1 MQALRELTAE
11 TVTHPKVRRMHEYWL
26 AKRAGRAMPRRTDI
40 DVLELRDCLGNLCLL
55 DVVRGPP
62 RRFRF
67 RVDGSN
73 LAALTGFE
81 LTGKFVD
88 DVPDARYR
96 DFLVTLYERV
106 VATRAPVFLVKAEE
120 WRGRDVEEISVTLP
134 LSSDGGNVDG
144 ILDAVFPV
152 HLAES

>member
-1 MQALRELTAE
+1 MPAPRTLSLE
-11 TVTHPKVRRMHEYWL
+11 TVRHPKILRMHAYWL
-26 AKRAGRAMPRRTDI
+26 SKCAGRAMPRRADI

-55 DVVRGPP
+55 DVVGEGP

-88 DVPDARYR
+88 EVPDARYR
-96 DFLVTLYERV
+96 DFLIALYERV
-106 VATRAPVFLVKAEE
+106 VASRAPVFLANAEE
-120 WRGRDVEEISVTLP
+120 WNGFGVEEISVTLP
-134 LSSDGGNVDG
+134 LSSDGTHVDG
-144 ILDAVFPV
+144 ILDAVFPMRF
-152 HLAES
+152 AED